1 MEETEKIDEDSKNE
15 KIIDH
20 SQSDEI
26 MHKKDTLD
34 INYDIKERNKYKKNF
49 KNYFLSLLLHFL

>member
-34 INYDIKERNKYKKNF
+34 IN
-49 KNYFLSLLLHFL
+49 